1 MQVHAQLCFSLL
13 GAVLS
18 AACCVSP
25 QNKLG
30 TGPPIGGRVR
40 ENPMENPSQQ
50 RPIGRPVFINP
61 SSKPQPET

>member
-18 AACCVSP
+18 AAYCVSP

-30 TGPPIGGRVR
+30 TGLPIGRR
-40 ENPMENPSQQ
+40 ACENPSQQ